1 MAQQK
6 HSEWLDQWST
16 HEDRAAFLF
25 EDWIR
30 PHTIETFRDRDVLE
44 CGCGGGQHTAL
55 VAAVA
60 HSITAVD
67 LNCAQL
73 ASSKNPGL
81 SRARFVEADIA
92 TMDLGRR
99 FDVVFC
105 IGVIHHTDDPDR
117 TFANMLRHCKPG
129 ATLIVWTYSAEG
141 NGLVRWIVE
150 PVRKAFL
157 RHLPRPAVELLARAI
172 TAALYPIVHTVYRV
186 PFLNFLPYY
195 DYFGNFRR
203 LTFERNTLNVFD
215 KLNAPQTKFTTYA
228 KCRTWFNARDFVAE
242 SISIL
247 PYKGVSW
254 SLSGTVR

>member
-1 MAQQK
+1 MADAQLARK
-6 HSEWLDQWST
+6 VDS
-16 HEDRAAFLF
+16 
-25 EDWIR
+25 I
-30 PHTIETFRDRDVLE
+30 
-44 CGCGGGQHTAL
+44 
-55 VAAVA
+55 AAVA
-60 HSITAVD
+60 AEVVV
-67 LNCAQL
+67 
-73 ASSKNPGL
+73 ASNPGCAMHL
-81 SRARFVEADIA
+81 AR
-92 TMDLGRR
+92 
-99 FDVVFC
+99 
-105 IGVIHHTDDPDR
+105 
-117 TFANMLRHCKPG
+117 G
-129 ATLIVWTYSAEG
+129 AAERGLAVRIV
-141 NGLVRWIVE
+141 
-150 PVRKAFL
+150 
-157 RHLPRPAVELLARAI
+157 HLVELLARAI